1 MDTKE
6 IIVKIL
12 CGVLLVVSTILLIP
26 FFILGFIPFYSV
38 YLFFRKQTIEIIEAR
53 WHIGASSALYNWTMA
68 VRGSNPSKGK
78 DFNINT
84 YINLADL
91 LL

>member
-1 MDTKE
+1 MIFIFTFVNVKKNKTRGE
-6 IIVKIL
+6 IILQSNNVKLVIK
-12 CGVLLVVSTILLIP
+12 VLAT
-26 FFILGFIPFYSV
+26 
-38 YLFFRKQTIEIIEAR
+38 EAR
-53 WHIGASSALYNWTMA
+53 WHIGTLSALYNWTMA

-84 YINLADL
+84 YIKLADL

>member
-1 MDTKE
+1 MIFIFTFVNVKKNKTRGE
-6 IIVKIL
+6 IILQSNNVKLVIK
-12 CGVLLVVSTILLIP
+12 VLAT
-26 FFILGFIPFYSV
+26 
-38 YLFFRKQTIEIIEAR
+38 EAR
-53 WHIGASSALYNWTMA
+53 WHIGASSALYYWTMA
-68 VRGSNPSKGK
+68 VRGSNSNPSKGK